1 METLIIYSNNS
12 VHSLEQYLT
21 KLMLSAFVKGK
32 NKNYS
37 AERVPLFKFNIKI
50 MLFEL
55 ILKLVQRDVFRE
67 TNLDIKSIL

>member
-1 METLIIYSNNS
+1 
-12 VHSLEQYLT
+12 
-21 KLMLSAFVKGK
+21 MLSAFVKGQ
-32 NKNYS
+32 NKKYS

-50 MLFEL
+50 ILFEL